1 MISYSGDYIVGLKAD
16 GSTVFSGYNG
26 NDENNLAAG
35 QYEAVF
41 ALGGG
46 VIARKEDGSV
56 NLSGALLRISDP
68 AACTDFICASSYD
81 YGIRSDGTAVDFN
94 LNAFDEPLVIEGYDF
109 VSASDNFGLT
119 RGGEVYEFSSE
130 GYTGHYYISVEKACT
145 LSGVRLPSYPWAD

>member
-1 MISYSGDYIVGLKAD
+1 MKTTAAKRQGCGEKLDVSKWKDIRMISYSGDYIVGLKAD

-56 NLSGALLRISDP
+56 NLSGAILRNSDP

-81 YGIRSDGTAVDFN
+81 YGIVQTERR
-94 LNAFDEPLVIEGYDF
+94 L
-109 VSASDNFGLT
+109 
-119 RGGEVYEFSSE
+119 
-130 GYTGHYYISVEKACT
+130 IST
-145 LSGVRLPSYPWAD
+145 